1 MTITL
6 TAQTTTVKRFFQSQQ
21 ITRTRISEFTVYAA
35 KDLKKWN
42 GKRYGSLVKTE
53 INTGTVAQAC
63 MEASSNKVN

>member
-6 TAQTTTVKRFFQSQQ
+6 TAQTTTVKLFTRLRERESQSLLGM
-21 ITRTRISEFTVYAA
+21 A

-53 INTGTVAQAC
+53 TNTGTIAQAC
-63 MEASSNKVN
+63 MEASSNKLN